1 MSSRKEVVIIG
12 AGVIGCSIAYH
23 LAKRGVPS
31 QVIEKDSIAARAS
44 GKAVAL
50 WGYTP
55 RLLLMERPPQA
66 ESQSVDQF
74 FSALEGSIRPW
85 IELAWI
91 GWHRLP
97 EVALEI
103 KEREG
108 LDVEYAEVPRILV
121 ALSESDE
128 KTYKANLSF
137 LRSEGYYETCWL
149 EADNVRAIYPDITP
163 RVRGGLLVPALVV
176 EPYRYTLGL
185 AQVAE
190 KMGATFRQGEVVGF
204 RHQGSRVSSVL
215 LATGTEVEA
224 DVVVIAMG
232 PWTGQGTSW
241 LGKEIPILINREQC
255 LVLEVP
261 QKLPPYMI
269 WTSREYVTPKPSG
282 KVIVGHLAVPD
293 VQSNFD
299 SSLTTEEFKSAVLD
313 AVVGILPTLEE
324 GKLVEH
330 RGDFEGYAPA
340 PNYIQPVVGRLP
352 EWDNAYVAARMGT
365 TGMFMSLG
373 TGQLMAELIIAEGQ
387 IPGRV
392 RTMMEAL
399 SPARL

>member
-1 MSSRKEVVIIG
+1 MG
-12 AGVIGCSIAYH
+12 AEIKSGDVQGFETDGQKITAVK
-23 LAKRGVPS
+23 L
-31 QVIEKDSIAARAS
+31 AS
-44 GKAVAL
+44 GK
-50 WGYTP
+50 
-55 RLLLMERPPQA
+55 RI
-66 ESQSVDQF
+66 
-74 FSALEGSIRPW
+74 EG
-85 IELAWI
+85 
-91 GWHRLP
+91 
-97 EVALEI
+97 
-103 KEREG
+103 
-108 LDVEYAEVPRILV
+108 DVFI
-121 ALSESDE
+121 
-128 KTYKANLSF
+128 
-137 LRSEGYYETCWL
+137 
-149 EADNVRAIYPDITP
+149 
-163 RVRGGLLVPALVV
+163 
-176 EPYRYTLGL
+176 
-185 AQVAE
+185 
-190 KMGATFRQGEVVGF
+190 
-204 RHQGSRVSSVL
+204 
-215 LATGTEVEA
+215 
-224 DVVVIAMG
+224 IAMG